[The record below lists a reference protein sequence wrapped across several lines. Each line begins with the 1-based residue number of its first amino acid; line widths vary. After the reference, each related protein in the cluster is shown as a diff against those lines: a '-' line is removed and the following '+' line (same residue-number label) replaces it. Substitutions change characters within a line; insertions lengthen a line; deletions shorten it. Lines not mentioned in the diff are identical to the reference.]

1 MKLLLQPLTSLS
13 TIDLV
18 GPLSLID
25 GFGFVLNIFI
35 WRAVVETA
43 HAAGRLVLH
52 FVSEKTALFCFL
64 VQLLRQTNKMTEWQ
78 TSQSDRITSA
88 LTDATNKHS

>member
-43 HAAGRLVLH
+43 HAADRLVLH
-52 FVSEKTALFCFL
+52 CVSEKNCTLLFFL
-64 VQLLRQTNKMTEWQ
+64 VQLLDK
-78 TSQSDRITSA
+78 IT
-88 LTDATNKHS
+88 K

>member
-52 FVSEKTALFCFL
+52 FVSEKNCTLLFSSTTT
-64 VQLLRQTNKMTEWQ
+64 QTDKQNDRVANKP
-78 TSQSDRITSA
+78 I
-88 LTDATNKHS
+88 